1 MPKEISKQNIQ
12 VLQHT
17 VVNNATSTIQ
27 QKYQEISMSDHDV
40 VCGMSS
46 ENKAASHVVLLTY
59 QTIHVWIEKH
69 STQK

>member
-40 VCGMSS
+40 VYGMSS
-46 ENKAASHVVLLTY
+46 ENKAASHIVLLTY
-59 QTIHVWIEKH
+59 
-69 STQK
+69 